1 MARKIAR
8 LVVALFGVAV
18 GVAVG
23 IALLMAVDSVRVSLG
38 YISLYER
45 MFNWG
50 IALIYA
56 ASGLLMA
63 FIFYFISPWLID
75 GFIAVIGMIEAYLS
89 RMETVDILYCVMGLI
104 LGLFIAFLIS
114 TLTSGIRIGLL
125 RFGVEVLLY
134 VTFGYLGW
142 SVMYRRRGEL
152 VAPEWMASDRG
163 TFGRMGG
170 RTVRRGGVP
179 QSLARPKLLDT
190 SVIIDGRI
198 ADICATG
205 IIEGTLIVP
214 KFVLLELQHI
224 ADSADALKRNRGRR
238 GLDILKMMQESGT
251 AAISI
256 VDKDYEDVP
265 EVDAKLIRLTHEMG
279 GVVVTNDYNLN
290 KVAGVQDV
298 PVLNINELANAIKP
312 LALPGEEMM
321 GAIVKEGKESGQGV
335 AYLDDG
341 TMIVVEGGKRCMGET
356 VPVIVTS
363 VLQTAAGRMIF
374 AKLK

>member
-8 LVVALFGVAV
+8 LLVALFGAAI

-23 IALLMAVDSVRVSLG
+23 IGLLMAVDSVRVSME

-45 MFNWG
+45 MYSWG
-50 IALIYA
+50 IALIYV
-56 ASGLLMA
+56 ASGLVMA
-63 FIFYFISPWLID
+63 IIFYFISPWLVD
-75 GFIAVIGMIEAYLS
+75 GFLAAIGAIEAYLS
-89 RMETVDILYCVMGLI
+89 RMETADIFYCSAGLI
-104 LGLFIAFLIS
+104 VGLLIAFLLS
-114 TLTSGIRIGLL
+114 TLTSGIEIGLL
-125 RFGVEVLLY
+125 RFTVEALLY
-134 VTFGYLGW
+134 VTIGYLGW

-152 VAPEWMASDRG
+152 PAPGWVARK
-163 TFGRMGG
+163 GG
-170 RTVRRGGVP
+170 RP
-179 QSLARPKLLDT
+179 QACAARPKLLDT

-205 IIEGTLIVP
+205 IIEGTLVVP
-214 KFVLLELQHI
+214 RFVLTELQHI
-224 ADSADALKRNRGRR
+224 ADSADSLKRNRGRR
-238 GLDILKMMQESGT
+238 GLDIIKMLQEGG
-251 AAISI
+251 AVPVSI
-256 VDKDYEDVP
+256 ADQDYEDIS

-312 LALPGEEMM
+312 LALPGEEMLA
-321 GAIVKEGKESGQGV
+321 GIVKEGKENGQGV

-341 TMIVVEGGKRCMGET
+341 TMIVVEGGRRCMGET
-356 VPVIVTS
+356 VAVTVTS

>member
-1 MARKIAR
+1 MAKKVAR
-8 LVVALFGVAV
+8 LILALSGAAV
-18 GVAVG
+18 GVALV
-23 IALLMAVDSVRVSLG
+23 MAVNGIITSLG
-38 YISLYER
+38 FMSIYES
-45 MFNWG
+45 MYTWG
-50 IALIYA
+50 VALIFV

-63 FIFYFISPWLID
+63 FIFYLISPMLID
-75 GFIAVIGMIEAYLS
+75 GFTAIIGAIETYLS
-89 RMETVDILYCVMGLI
+89 HMETVDVFYCAAGLI
-104 LGLFIAFLIS
+104 VGLFIAFLLS
-114 TLTSGIRIGLL
+114 TLTSGLQIGVL
-125 RFGVEVLLY
+125 RFVIEAVLY
-134 VTFGYLGW
+134 ITFGYLGW

-152 VAPEWMASDRG
+152 VTPGWMARKGSKG
-163 TFGRMGG
+163 QTG
-170 RTVRRGGVP
+170 
-179 QSLARPKLLDT
+179 LARPKLLDT

-205 IIEGTLIVP
+205 IVEGTLVVP

-224 ADSADALKRNRGRR
+224 ADSADSLKRNRGRR
-238 GLDILKMMQESGT
+238 GLDIIKMMQESGT
-251 AAISI
+251 VPISI
-256 VDKDYEDVP
+256 LDKDYDDVQ

-290 KVAGVQDV
+290 KVAGVQYV

-312 LALPGEEMM
+312 LALPGEEMF
-321 GAIVKEGKESGQGV
+321 AVIVKEGKESGQGV

-341 TMIVVEGGKRCMGET
+341 TMIVIEGGKRCLGET

>member
-1 MARKIAR
+1 MLKKKKEDHFLARKIAR
-8 LVVALFGVAV
+8 LLVALFGAAV

-23 IALLMAVDSVRVSLG
+23 IGLLMAVDSVRVSME
-38 YISLYER
+38 YISLYQR
-45 MFNWG
+45 MYSWG

-56 ASGLLMA
+56 ASGLVMA
-63 FIFYFISPWLID
+63 IIFYFISPWLID
-75 GFIAVIGMIEAYLS
+75 GFLAAIGAIEAYLS
-89 RMETVDILYCVMGLI
+89 RMETADIFYCAAGLI
-104 LGLFIAFLIS
+104 VGLLIAFLLS
-114 TLTSGIRIGLL
+114 ALTSGIEVGLL
-125 RFGVEVLLY
+125 RFTIEALLY
-134 VTFGYLGW
+134 VTIGYLGW

-152 VAPEWMASDRG
+152 PTPIWMTRK
-163 TFGRMGG
+163 GG
-170 RTVRRGGVP
+170 RP
-179 QSLARPKLLDT
+179 EACAARPKLLDT

-205 IIEGTLIVP
+205 IIEGTLVVP
-214 KFVLLELQHI
+214 RFVLTELQHI
-224 ADSADALKRNRGRR
+224 ADSADSLKRNRGRR
-238 GLDILKMMQESGT
+238 GLDIIKMLQEGG
-251 AAISI
+251 AVPVAIA
-256 VDKDYEDVP
+256 DQDYEDIS

-312 LALPGEEMM
+312 LALPGEEMLA
-321 GAIVKEGKESGQGV
+321 GIVKEGKENGQGV

-341 TMIVVEGGKRCMGET
+341 TMIVVEGGRRCMGET
-356 VPVIVTS
+356 VPVTVTS

>member
-8 LVVALFGVAV
+8 LVVALFGAAV

-23 IALLMAVDSVRVSLG
+23 IGLLMAVDSVRVSME

-45 MFNWG
+45 MYSWG

-56 ASGLLMA
+56 ASGLVMA
-63 FIFYFISPWLID
+63 IIFYFISPWLID
-75 GFIAVIGMIEAYLS
+75 GFLAAIGAIEAYLS
-89 RMETVDILYCVMGLI
+89 RMETADVFYCSAGLI
-104 LGLFIAFLIS
+104 VGLLIAFLLS
-114 TLTSGIRIGLL
+114 TLTAGIQMGLV
-125 RFGVEVLLY
+125 RFMAEALLY
-134 VTFGYLGW
+134 VTIGYLGW

-152 VAPEWMASDRG
+152 PAPGWMARK
-163 TFGRMGG
+163 GG
-170 RTVRRGGVP
+170 RPEART
-179 QSLARPKLLDT
+179 ARPKLLDT

-205 IIEGTLIVP
+205 IIEGTLVVP
-214 KFVLLELQHI
+214 RFVLSELQHI
-224 ADSADALKRNRGRR
+224 ADSADSLKRNRGRR
-238 GLDILKMMQESGT
+238 GLDIIKMLQEGNVPVTIASQDYDD
-251 AAISI
+251 IS
-256 VDKDYEDVP
+256 

-312 LALPGEEMM
+312 LALPGEEMLA
-321 GAIVKEGKESGQGV
+321 GIVKEGKENGQGV

-341 TMIVVEGGKRCMGET
+341 TMIVVEGGRRCMGET
-356 VPVIVTS
+356 VAVIVTS

>member
-1 MARKIAR
+1 MARKVAR
-8 LVVALFGVAV
+8 LLVALFGAAI

-23 IALLMAVDSVRVSLG
+23 IGLLQAVDSVRVSMGHLSVF
-38 YISLYER
+38 ISIYP
-45 MFNWG
+45 WG
-50 IALIYA
+50 ITLIYVA
-56 ASGLLMA
+56 AGLLMA
-63 FIFYFISPWLID
+63 IIFYLLSPMLID
-75 GFIAVIGMIEAYLS
+75 GFIALTGAIETYLS
-89 RMETVDILYCVMGLI
+89 PMDTVDVFFCAAGLI
-104 LGLFIAFLIS
+104 VGLFIAFLVS
-114 TLTSGIRIGLL
+114 TLTSGIQAGVL
-125 RFGVEVLLY
+125 RFGVETLLY

-152 VAPEWMASDRG
+152 PAPGWAARK
-163 TFGRMGG
+163 GG
-170 RTVRRGGVP
+170 KPAEGM
-179 QSLARPKLLDT
+179 ARPKMLDT

-205 IIEGTLIVP
+205 IIEGTLVVP
-214 KFVLLELQHI
+214 KFVLTELQHI
-224 ADSADALKRNRGRR
+224 ADSADSLKRNRGRR
-238 GLDILKMMQESGT
+238 GLDILKMMQESGV
-251 AAISI
+251 APINI
-256 VDKDYEDVP
+256 LDKDYEDVP
-265 EVDAKLIRLTHEMG
+265 EVDAKLIRLAHDMG

-321 GAIVKEGKESGQGV
+321 GSIVKEGKENGQGV

-341 TMIVVEGGKRCMGET
+341 TMIVVEGGKRYMGET

-374 AKLK
+374 ARLK

>member
-1 MARKIAR
+1 MAKKIAR

-45 MFNWG
+45 MFTWG

-63 FIFYFISPWLID
+63 FIFYLISPWLID
-75 GFIAVIGMIEAYLS
+75 GFIVLIGIIETYLS

-152 VAPEWMASDRG
+152 ITPAWMAPERAQ
-163 TFGRMGG
+163 GRA
-170 RTVRRGGVP
+170 VRRGGMLQIP
-179 QSLARPKLLDT
+179 ARPKLLDT

-238 GLDILKMMQESGT
+238 GLDILKMMQESGSV
-251 AAISI
+251 AISI
-256 VDKDYEDVP
+256 LDKDYEDVA
-265 EVDAKLIRLTHEMG
+265 EVDAKLIRMTHEMG

-321 GAIVKEGKESGQGV
+321 GTIVKEGKESGQGV